1 MGMKRS
7 TFLAIA
13 GVILVFFIVSAF
25 GNRNRFY
32 EKKETFDRPEEAIV
46 NFIGYANKYEMVRND
61 NGYSYITSRE
71 FLESLSKRYRLYIG
85 IDNGNN
91 FISEQVPFLFS
102 YDMQEV
108 DYNSLINIKDIYE
121 NSFKNISSYNRDS
134 NPRVYRLDGYGNY
147 NGRSDENFY
156 INEDGTVDNLY
167 DFEEIPVT
175 IYLVVV
181 NEGEGYV
188 IDYYSVVYQ

>member
-1 MGMKRS
+1 MKRS
-7 TFLAIA
+7 TFLAVG
-13 GVILVFFIVSAF
+13 GVVLAFFIVSAF

-32 EKKETFDRPEEAIV
+32 EKKETFEKPEEAIV
-46 NFIGYANKYEMVRND
+46 NFIGYANKYEMVKND
-61 NGYSYITSRE
+61 NGYYYVTSRD

-91 FISEQVPFLFS
+91 FIFEQVPFLFS

-108 DYNSLINIKDIYE
+108 DYDSLVNIKDSYE
-121 NSFKNISSYNRDS
+121 DSFKIISNYNRDS

-147 NGRSDENFY
+147 NGNRDENFY
-156 INEDGTVDNLY
+156 VNEDGTVDNLY
-167 DFEEIPVT
+167 DYEAIPLT

-188 IDYYSVVYQ
+188 VDYYSILYQ